1 MDFNANPLFP
11 NTSNPKVSGISPEL
25 LADFNSALA
34 QAAPEFRPEPN
45 PLFTRFPNEN
55 FGLYETNYERYA
67 RRSNFDELGFSP
79 YRDNDA
85 IYNAEANFAGELW
98 RGLQGAAMLTGST
111 AFDMLKGT
119 GDILTLDF
127 KGLMAPDMGAAAEFE
142 DINRIYGSTKGG
154 ATGFIANGA
163 TQLGFIGGMVLGSLP
178 ESAALAFA
186 TAEAG
191 GAAGFLNIGR
201 KIGQGLRIIDKAADA
216 TAAAKAAQAASATST
231 VLKNAET
238 VRGAGAVA
246 DWLATTSPQI
256 AKITGNPILKFF
268 NPLENTVGYID
279 DVAKAASAGTA
290 LPSIGKGVGAV
301 MRDGQIF
308 KAAAVEA
315 SLEGGFVAKNLSDKA
330 LNEFYE
336 TNGRLP
342 NEEELAEI
350 KEKVTEAGART
361 TAWNL
366 PVILFTDKLLF
377 GPMLNKLDKTISR
390 GIGADLQGLVRNADG
405 TVAAKQV
412 LGASARKSVTLE
424 GKEFLNSLLQPGK
437 YLTRGSA
444 FLKNGLGE
452 GAQEVFQEYASK
464 TMEDYYGDI
473 LSSPM
478 GIPKMDVM
486 GYLKENISNTGAD
499 EGLAFLSGAFVG
511 GVAGGAMSKVAKAA
525 KINAGINTFIN
536 QTNESGEKMSFKER
550 YQAYK
555 AEQQKINN
563 ELADTINSAIQSP
576 VDLFERSIRTNE
588 DTKKLL
594 RQIQIGNLIQD
605 EKLVRDA
612 AEELRFNKIYTALD
626 TGTFDLLTGKLA
638 TLKQLDDV
646 GIVEATGSANA
657 EEARARLDK
666 TIQRANEIKNRYD
679 SVKSKYPNPFDY
691 SMYEYATDAYN
702 QAYLANKGYEEALR
716 DYIFMGETIDKLKER
731 NASLKSAF
739 GSTSIAPKITS
750 LDVDVITNLSNLRKE
765 MSLLSDE
772 VLAEDAAVTPDQKKI
787 IANKKAR
794 LKVLTEY
801 NDALNAFHAAEKEG
815 KGTKRKEA
823 KLKSSFAKVVSHLN
837 EVSEVES
844 QYSEDSFNELFA
856 QLKDYQRNDIDS
868 LQLGARAATL
878 GNYSTLI
885 DYAKRHSAA
894 MNDVFVN
901 KRKYIKRSVDNFMSA
916 VAQNQNLHSLKEAGY
931 AIPEEEL
938 MPYIEEGKIPQNL
951 ISLKNGTT
959 VPTTDPSIEGV
970 LETILKPYALTKEE
984 DVKEQEIAKQREEAK
999 AQPKAA
1005 DTEEARKTA
1014 EAIKIV
1020 AQISA
1025 AEMDNPQAYRALV
1038 AETPEVAEVLAD
1050 FMDAVGDNREA
1061 FEFIV
1066 TSEGTAFMAFVKKA
1080 VDAKKLS
1087 SFANDSLKRYLGSQ
1101 AALNSQ
1107 VLNDAFD
1114 SIIKGEKYQD
1124 LGVFLSKFVK
1134 VAKVEGFENE
1144 LGEGVKLLASYP
1156 EQDLYLVSLEDYE
1169 NVAEGSTAQVQY
1181 WVINSQQVP
1190 NEVIHANDKI
1200 YVDLDAAKNAL
1211 ADFLETGSVN
1221 TKKNRFTFDG
1231 NVLRPGTVILNSNGT
1246 RYQVIGVASTDE
1258 TGRVNAIQI
1267 QKQNSKNRPETIKNF
1282 NGYTV
1287 QTDIKVSE
1295 DASKLSPTAEFG
1307 YVKRPQFVTGEHNVK
1322 LSEYYNSVS
1331 ETEFLE
1337 SLVFEV
1343 SAPMGGELTETN
1355 LQYGGRGE
1363 NPRIKKRST
1372 DRGSVAVYAVDLT
1385 GEPLLLG
1392 YLNDPREYIF
1402 YSADGKRMEILTKE
1416 MVNADLFYGTPNA
1429 DNVIRAYNNS
1439 LNLYDYLVS
1448 ARGSNNMARIPYSEV
1463 SQFAT
1468 LSLASPGYLFAGE
1481 DKVSFSDLKY
1491 KTYDGSTVVID
1502 RYQGDAPIV
1511 LSGSLTFD
1519 QVKEITSVVNSS
1531 KAVYENLGRYVL
1543 VSKIPNGRVI
1553 FTELSAK
1560 QMEATEAEA
1569 LVKELVAAASN
1580 KKLNKKEFGDQFNSK
1595 LFFAYTGKD
1604 TFNDSNVK
1612 YKVTFNIVGTED
1624 KLIEASFLPLSGS
1637 VKAEQKIRFAPTA
1650 KSLEEF
1656 INLFNIAIEENN
1668 KQLDKSANLKYVK
1681 LDPVGADNFYQNISK
1696 NITQD
1701 DLANTK
1707 SNVTHPEMISVNG
1720 IKIVDVAGATPMGAV
1735 VEDMTSKPAPAVVQ
1749 EELPAITEPVTDI
1762 SDVEAKKADIENNDF
1777 VIKIKKI
1784 GQSYA
1789 GGKQFVNTKQTGK
1802 EFLEQVNYEMY
1813 GEKVQAEHLLYFK
1826 DKFDGA
1832 LYDLINRGYKE
1843 LTGKT
1848 FEEYDAELAALKQ
1861 QPTSTTQPSTSVKEG
1876 VEEGAQPSAGIE
1888 TFVDTL
1894 SVFNNDMLKQDL
1906 LVAEAELESYKEGL
1920 DIDQTFDNPELDRL
1934 ENRVN
1939 ELKKQLNIAYKNVD
1953 SYTPETQQELA
1964 NFLDWVKNSLPSY
1977 IEVATVETIADRMI
1991 SEGITVGRFSTIVKN
2006 AGDNINEISG
2016 LIEIVKDS
2024 PAKYH
2029 EAFHS
2034 VFRLILTD
2042 KEIQR
2047 ALAQGEK
2054 ELVQKLKTQGRSLD
2068 SVMNEYRKQ
2077 PFYFSMTTQELKE
2090 RVVEEYLADTFEEFK
2105 KNPRATNTA
2114 VSNKSTFRKII
2125 DFLINLFKVYRP
2137 RFESNDDLFEGIADG
2152 RFRKAGIANN
2162 KYTRSAINNGGDVAF
2177 AVMLNKGSVSVSTG
2191 SGIEVIPQYVNS
2203 QDTQYLMS
2211 ALVSRVYTTLQ
2222 ADPSIRTSEAIKF
2235 AIIDFARLFNPERY
2249 SNVELKERAS
2259 ALLSA
2264 LKSPVNRSEIEQHIR
2279 ESLKTFNNV
2288 RNLLNDAQE
2297 ELEEDF
2303 GGNTSKSFFK
2313 SKEELDGVTSL
2324 PTVVKALISTTPV
2337 VEADAFGNEFFV
2349 DREGNLTEE
2358 RIIVPASV
2366 QLVYNTITR
2375 ITADSVDEI
2384 EALNRMLAF
2393 TRFNSDSSKNSHG
2406 VQFINHAFKV
2416 FNIVADDSGAITKQ
2430 SLLNVRNAATY
2441 QAFIKAFAEKSKR
2454 DYTFT
2459 AVDSRNK
2466 KKKSYDANRRS
2477 EGTLQYDSWRSA
2489 YNAKVD
2495 SITDETAKEAA
2506 DILSNLTSIVN
2517 NVAVYDQSVSTA
2529 VKDGLTR
2536 FGDITGIEIAPAFY
2550 EYSWYKY
2557 KISENK
2563 LEMTEANAEVLST
2576 VRLLSLPVL
2585 TPEILN
2591 QIGKSLLENKGT
2603 GLFLRDDSESSNEEL
2618 YTVGGRVKALAS
2630 GNVFFNENI
2639 DTTSFTNANG
2649 NKIQTYQVKTVLTKL
2664 VQALKQGLPTDA
2676 YRADNYLANNKEFLA
2691 ILPEINTKS
2700 IDGLAARS
2708 LDNAGVSFNQQ
2719 AGTVYADYTD
2729 REFLFNILSQ
2739 YTEVEVINGVVT
2751 VPHFIRVLEAAS
2763 TGMTVNLPVTKAVD
2777 FKTTGWTVN
2786 SEYLDALVA
2795 EVERDVRRIAEVQD
2809 QIEKVENPALD
2820 ESELDFDIIE
2830 NYHRGDK
2837 LGLKLSHNLRSLLG
2851 AEFSEKIES
2860 GLATDAE
2867 LRKNL
2872 ESSLIKSVDQFVDKL
2887 IQNNLLQRRKGL
2899 LEIGDSPLVSVVG
2912 RSGIAASKAARF
2924 VEDLNLFP
2932 MQEKDA
2938 PGVRNIRLEASIA
2951 QIFLSSFLNVSSFNQ
2966 LLMGDHNKQFKDSK
2980 NVVKRAKGLNASG
2993 ISTSHSTLA
3002 PELGINKKFD
3012 AKGDL
3017 VHITFPNDLSPEKTK
3032 RDDGQLYMTVNGL
3045 RYILFGMGRLREP
3058 AIANFLDKI
3067 QNGLPVSE
3075 EEVFGLNGTIQ
3086 YNSQTNSL
3094 KLVYYDGETYL
3105 KMSAV
3110 VLTPE
3115 LTTRFSSPG
3124 AFLDN
3129 LRRVL
3134 EKAEETATVAFGHP
3148 ESAEKTFAK
3157 NAVSSRTDITPYNE
3171 VLFKKHFNALDPNFL
3186 YLSTEIPSNK
3196 TKITDP
3202 TQMKSILISGF
3213 SNADKVYVDGQ
3224 EVSAVAAIKELL
3236 QLSAKRTESKYFE
3249 RRKKTFEI
3257 EDFLDEFTK
3266 SLDLGKV
3273 TPKLD
3278 SFRLEAVDT
3287 LKSIGASPQE
3297 IEIFERGDINLNN
3310 PVTLSRFYTLFLSY
3324 FSKGVGKD
3332 IIPGYKL
3339 TLISDS
3345 GIVIRRR
3352 ANTAIS
3358 NGTSVDT
3365 VVTSDEYLRMSEAER
3380 KNVYDDRL
3388 RHDVKVYD
3396 KAGKIIDTYAEMLMP
3411 SHFRGKSLDSERTM
3425 HSVRIP
3431 SQASQS
3437 ATNSKVVDYMPAY
3450 YGSSAILPQELID
3463 ITGWDFDADSIFV
3476 HRPFTYRFENRELV
3490 YGEEKTVAEKKAA
3503 YFNSLINN
3511 NEEYALELSRYEDPT
3526 DEVLREDITQKMG
3539 IKYTE
3544 EKYRATPEYINNRIL
3559 KLKTALQ
3566 GSESRTVAK
3575 DSGIPKSYQP
3585 MKTVSYDAFERKVK
3599 EESPEFANFIDA
3611 QVGIHDSI
3619 LGQLDFFG
3627 NIREGAENI
3636 GPAVNGVLAYSLLN
3650 LGRVSGNEDA
3660 GFTVNGNRY
3669 NTFENVVDTDGNDIS
3684 DNMSQTVSIMVDN
3697 TSNPVARMYGM
3708 SLEQTGV
3715 AAYMTSLGV
3724 SVEDALL
3731 FINQPIVRHFSNALK
3746 NSRSSIKVKSADKGA
3761 SSKEI
3766 MDQMIQ
3772 LFKAKL
3778 KTEADDV
3785 ESISQYKNAV
3795 DASAGYETLKYSVL
3809 PIEKAIEEMPISEVE
3824 NQLKLL
3830 FQFDKVKT
3838 QAQIFSDFA
3847 KLTKLNQGVGKDSDS
3862 FDRYLE
3868 LADMFTTE
3876 EGVKSI
3882 SNSGFPVEGI
3892 TTAISNNDYLTTQIK
3907 ALKELSKLFRTVF
3920 IDRSPVFGFVQESLE
3935 NVLSPTDY
3943 IKRGAVENIRKD
3955 LMSVITASAYM
3966 NKLEDGDMRNSNL
3979 SNALIYEAL
3988 KTSQPS
3994 VKDITQ
4000 IVGSLRRYYSDKG
4013 VRNRFIQDYLF
4024 SNPAKKINGQT
4035 NTKNREQVN
4044 RVSLNSWSKL
4054 SPEIG
4059 DMLYRDF
4066 VDGISNSDVLDN
4078 GITVR
4083 SAFLDLVHYLM
4094 VKDGLNFK
4102 SGSFLSYVA
4111 PIALRDIFASNN
4123 EAINVLKDAE
4133 GMLTKSSKVFGGPL
4147 DVFIGD
4153 FLINWPKH
4161 AVNQNAIKTL
4171 FTPDYKDERKEIFDA
4186 LFKQVTEDRLNVS
4199 IFGYQ
4204 SAFEENLNVDQESEG
4219 YADYFKKVA
4228 PVFGASQFNSVKF
4241 ESGTKTEF
4249 PLYIIKDKNL
4259 YKLYYYYG
4267 GVTDSEFFNTAD
4279 GKARKISI
4287 GNNNVVAV
4295 LNASKREL
4303 GRVGFF
4309 GSFAQ
4314 YEKVNVKGNRS
4325 QTGAGYI
4332 FGDLP
4337 NYTLL
4342 ESQATTP
4349 TLKTE
4354 PAATRTVTPV
4364 NPKLEQEAVEQ
4375 RSAIIKNAVLTAT
4388 TTDSEFAGNIDFEN
4402 SNLGGRRI
4410 TKVPTSFLETLNTYQ
4425 LTEQDRNKLRQL
4437 YENKA
4442 FTTLETG
4449 NIDVSSF
4456 SKFMDLIEETIQV
4469 NRSVQNLDDI
4479 IDRMQT
4485 CYGIT
4490 INL

>member
-1 MDFNANPLFP
+1 MELNTNPLFLGGNTNAGKP
-11 NTSNPKVSGISPEL
+11 NIDSETLARFDRVLAKV
-25 LADFNSALA
+25 
-34 QAAPEFRPEPN
+34 APEFRPEPN

-111 AFDMLKGT
+111 TLDMLKGT
-119 GDILTLDF
+119 GDLLTLDF
-127 KGLMAPDMGAAAEFE
+127 KGFMAPDIGAAAEFE

-178 ESAALAFA
+178 ESVALALA
-186 TAEAG
+186 TGEAG
-191 GAAGFLNIGR
+191 GVGGFLNIGR
-201 KIGQGLRIIDKAADA
+201 KIGQGLRIIDKAGDAA
-216 TAAAKAAQAASATST
+216 TAARSAQAAANTSS

-238 VRGAGAVA
+238 IRGASSVA
-246 DWLATTSPQI
+246 NWLSATSPQI

-279 DVAKAASAGTA
+279 DVAKAAKGGTE

-315 SLEGGFVAKNLSDKA
+315 TLEGGFVAKNLSDKA

-424 GKEFLNSLLQPGK
+424 GKEFLKSLLQPGK
-437 YLTRGSA
+437 YLTRGNA

-452 GAQEVFQEYASK
+452 GAQEVFQEYTSK

-478 GIPKMDVM
+478 GIPKMDIM
-486 GYLKENISNTGAD
+486 GYLRENIENTGSD

-511 GVAGGAMSKVAKAA
+511 GIAGGAMSKVAKAA

-536 QTNESGEKMSFKER
+536 QENESGEKMSFKER

-555 AEQQKINN
+555 GEQQKINN
-563 ELADTINSAIQSP
+563 QLADTINSAIQSP
-576 VDLFERSIRTNE
+576 VDLFERSIRSNE

-646 GIVEATGSANA
+646 GVVEATGSANA
-657 EEARARLDK
+657 QEARARLDK

-679 SVKSKYPNPFDY
+679 SIKSKYPNPFDY

-731 NASLKSAF
+731 NVSLKSAF

-750 LDVDVITNLSNLRKE
+750 LDIDVITNLSNLRKE

-772 VLAEDAAVTPDQKKI
+772 VLAEDAAVTPEQKKI
-787 IANKKAR
+787 IANKKER

-801 NDALNAFHAAEKEG
+801 NDALNAFYVAEKEG
-815 KGTKRKEA
+815 KGAKRKEV
-823 KLKSSFAKVVSHLN
+823 KLKSSFAKVINHLN
-837 EVSEVES
+837 KVSEVDS

-868 LQLGARAATL
+868 LQLGARAAAL

-901 KRKYIKRSVDNFMSA
+901 KKKYIKRSVDNFMSA
-916 VAQNQNLHSLKEAGY
+916 VTQNQNLHSLKEAGY

-938 MPYIEEGKIPQNL
+938 MPYIEEGKIPQKL

-959 VPTTDPSIEGV
+959 VSITDPSVEGV

-984 DVKEQEIAKQREEAK
+984 DVKEQESVKQQEDLK

-1005 DTEEARKTA
+1005 DTEESRKRA
-1014 EAIKIV
+1014 EASKTL
-1020 AQISA
+1020 AQMS
-1025 AEMDNPQAYRALV
+1025 EVQMDNPQAYRALV
-1038 AETPEVAEVLAD
+1038 AETPEVADVLAD
-1050 FMDAVGDNREA
+1050 FMDATEDSREA
-1061 FEFIV
+1061 FEFIA
-1066 TSEGTAFMAFVKKA
+1066 TSEGTAFMAFIKKG

-1101 AALNSQ
+1101 EALNSQ

-1124 LGVFLSKFVK
+1124 LGVFLSKFIK

-1156 EQDLYLVSLEDYE
+1156 EQNLYLVSLEDFE

-1181 WVINSQQVP
+1181 WVINSQQTP
-1190 NEVIHANDKI
+1190 NEIIHANDKI
-1200 YVDLDAAKNAL
+1200 YVDLDAVKNAL
-1211 ADFLETGSVN
+1211 AEFFDTGSVN

-1231 NVLRPGTVILNSNGT
+1231 NVLRPGSIILNSNGT

-1258 TGRVNAIQI
+1258 AGRVNAIKI
-1267 QKQNSKNRPETIKNF
+1267 QKQNSKNRPETIKSF

-1295 DASKLSPTAEFG
+1295 DASKLSSTAEFG
-1307 YVKRPQFVTGEHNVK
+1307 YIKRPQAVTGEHNVK
-1322 LSEYYNSVS
+1322 LSQYYNSVS

-1337 SLVFEV
+1337 SLMFEV
-1343 SAPMGGELTETN
+1343 SAPTGGETVETN
-1355 LQYGGRGE
+1355 LQYGRGGE

-1372 DRGSVAVYAVDLT
+1372 DRGSVAVYVVDLE
-1385 GEPLLLG
+1385 GKPLLLG

-1402 YSADGKRMEILTKE
+1402 YSADGKRMETLTKE
-1416 MVNADLFYGTPNA
+1416 IVNTDLFYGTPNA

-1448 ARGSNNMARIPYSEV
+1448 ARGSNNMVRISYPEI

-1481 DKVSFSDLKY
+1481 DKVSFSDLNY

-1531 KAVYENLGRYVL
+1531 KRVFENLGRYVL

-1560 QMEATEAEA
+1560 QMEVAEAEA

-1580 KKLNKKEFGDQFNSK
+1580 KKFSKKEFGDQFNSK

-1696 NITQD
+1696 DITQD

-1749 EELPAITEPVTDI
+1749 EELPAITEPTVDVLTSDSEI
-1762 SDVEAKKADIENNDF
+1762 SDV
-1777 VIKIKKI
+1777 
-1784 GQSYA
+1784 
-1789 GGKQFVNTKQTGK
+1789 
-1802 EFLEQVNYEMY
+1802 
-1813 GEKVQAEHLLYFK
+1813 
-1826 DKFDGA
+1826 
-1832 LYDLINRGYKE
+1832 
-1843 LTGKT
+1843 
-1848 FEEYDAELAALKQ
+1848 
-1861 QPTSTTQPSTSVKEG
+1861 P
-1876 VEEGAQPSAGIE
+1876 
-1888 TFVDTL
+1888 TL
-1894 SVFNNDMLKQDL
+1894 SSLDLLRGDL

-1920 DIDQTFDNPELDRL
+1920 DIDQTFDNPELNRL
-1934 ENRVN
+1934 ENKVN
-1939 ELKKQLNIAYKNVD
+1939 DLKKQLNIAYKNVD
-1953 SYTPETQQELA
+1953 SYTPETQQELVS
-1964 NFLDWVKNSLPSY
+1964 FLDWVSNSLPDY

-2006 AGDNINEISG
+2006 AADNINEISG

-2034 VFRLILTD
+2034 VFRLILSD

-2054 ELVQKLKTQGRSLD
+2054 ELMQKLKTQGRSFD
-2068 SVMNEYRKQ
+2068 SVINEYRKQ
-2077 PFYFSMTTQELKE
+2077 PFYSLMTTQELRE
-2090 RVVEEYLADTFEEFK
+2090 RIVEEYLADTFEEFK

-2137 RFESNDDLFEGIADG
+2137 RFESNDDLFEAIADG

-2191 SGIEVIPQYVNS
+2191 SGMEVIPQYVNS

-2222 ADPSIRTSEAIKF
+2222 ADPSIPTSEAIKF

-2297 ELEEDF
+2297 ELEEEF
-2303 GGNTSKSFFK
+2303 GGNTAKSFFK
-2313 SKEELDGVTSL
+2313 NKEELDGITSL

-2384 EALNRMLAF
+2384 EALNRMLAL

-2406 VQFINHAFKV
+2406 VQFINHMFKV

-2430 SLLNVRNAATY
+2430 SLLNIRNAATY

-2466 KKKSYDANRRS
+2466 KKKAFDANRRS

-2489 YNAKVD
+2489 YNAKSD

-2809 QIEKVENPALD
+2809 QIEKVENPAID

-2851 AEFSEKIES
+2851 AEFSKKIES

-2872 ESSLIKSVDQFVDKL
+2872 ESSLIKNVDQFVDKL

-2938 PGVRNIRLEASIA
+2938 PGVKNIRLEASIA

-2966 LLMGDHNKQFKDSK
+2966 LLMGDHTKQFKDSK

-2993 ISTSHSTLA
+2993 ISTAHSTLA

-3017 VHITFPNDLSPEKTK
+3017 VHITFPNDLSPEETK

-3134 EKAEETATVAFGHP
+3134 EEAEKTATVAFGHP

-3157 NAVSSRTDITPYNE
+3157 NMVSERTDITPDNAS
-3171 VLFKKHFNALDPNFL
+3171 LFKKHFNALNPNFL

-3380 KNVYDDRL
+3380 ENVYDDRL

-3539 IKYTE
+3539 IEYTE

-3575 DSGIPKSYQP
+3575 DGGIPKSYQP

-3619 LGQLDFFG
+3619 LGQLDSFG

-3669 NTFENVVDTDGNDIS
+3669 NTFENVVDTDGKDIS

-3697 TSNPVARMYGM
+3697 PTNPVARMYGM

-3966 NKLEDGDMRNSNL
+3966 NKLEDGDVRNANL

-4035 NTKNREQVN
+4035 SAKNREQVN

-4111 PIALRDIFASNN
+4111 PVALKDIFASNN

-4133 GMLTKSSKVFGGPL
+4133 GMLTKSSKVFGGSL

-4161 AVNQNAIKTL
+4161 AANQNAIKTL

-4228 PVFGASQFNSVKF
+4228 PVFAASQFNSVKF

-4249 PLYIIKDKNL
+4249 PLYMIKNKDL

-4303 GRVGFF
+4303 GRAGFF

>member
-1 MDFNANPLFP
+1 
-11 NTSNPKVSGISPEL
+11 
-25 LADFNSALA
+25 
-34 QAAPEFRPEPN
+34 
-45 PLFTRFPNEN
+45 
-55 FGLYETNYERYA
+55 
-67 RRSNFDELGFSP
+67 
-79 YRDNDA
+79 
-85 IYNAEANFAGELW
+85 
-98 RGLQGAAMLTGST
+98 
-111 AFDMLKGT
+111 
-119 GDILTLDF
+119 
-127 KGLMAPDMGAAAEFE
+127 
-142 DINRIYGSTKGG
+142 
-154 ATGFIANGA
+154 
-163 TQLGFIGGMVLGSLP
+163 
-178 ESAALAFA
+178 
-186 TAEAG
+186 
-191 GAAGFLNIGR
+191 
-201 KIGQGLRIIDKAADA
+201 
-216 TAAAKAAQAASATST
+216 
-231 VLKNAET
+231 
-238 VRGAGAVA
+238 
-246 DWLATTSPQI
+246 
-256 AKITGNPILKFF
+256 
-268 NPLENTVGYID
+268 
-279 DVAKAASAGTA
+279 
-290 LPSIGKGVGAV
+290 
-301 MRDGQIF
+301 
-308 KAAAVEA
+308 
-315 SLEGGFVAKNLSDKA
+315 
-330 LNEFYE
+330 
-336 TNGRLP
+336 
-342 NEEELAEI
+342 
-350 KEKVTEAGART
+350 
-361 TAWNL
+361 
-366 PVILFTDKLLF
+366 
-377 GPMLNKLDKTISR
+377 
-390 GIGADLQGLVRNADG
+390 
-405 TVAAKQV
+405 
-412 LGASARKSVTLE
+412 
-424 GKEFLNSLLQPGK
+424 
-437 YLTRGSA
+437 
-444 FLKNGLGE
+444 
-452 GAQEVFQEYASK
+452 
-464 TMEDYYGDI
+464 
-473 LSSPM
+473 
-478 GIPKMDVM
+478 
-486 GYLKENISNTGAD
+486 
-499 EGLAFLSGAFVG
+499 
-511 GVAGGAMSKVAKAA
+511 
-525 KINAGINTFIN
+525 
-536 QTNESGEKMSFKER
+536 
-550 YQAYK
+550 
-555 AEQQKINN
+555 
-563 ELADTINSAIQSP
+563 
-576 VDLFERSIRTNE
+576 
-588 DTKKLL
+588 
-594 RQIQIGNLIQD
+594 
-605 EKLVRDA
+605 
-612 AEELRFNKIYTALD
+612 
-626 TGTFDLLTGKLA
+626 
-638 TLKQLDDV
+638 
-646 GIVEATGSANA
+646 
-657 EEARARLDK
+657 
-666 TIQRANEIKNRYD
+666 
-679 SVKSKYPNPFDY
+679 
-691 SMYEYATDAYN
+691 
-702 QAYLANKGYEEALR
+702 
-716 DYIFMGETIDKLKER
+716 
-731 NASLKSAF
+731 
-739 GSTSIAPKITS
+739 
-750 LDVDVITNLSNLRKE
+750 
-765 MSLLSDE
+765 
-772 VLAEDAAVTPDQKKI
+772 
-787 IANKKAR
+787 
-794 LKVLTEY
+794 
-801 NDALNAFHAAEKEG
+801 
-815 KGTKRKEA
+815 
-823 KLKSSFAKVVSHLN
+823 
-837 EVSEVES
+837 
-844 QYSEDSFNELFA
+844 
-856 QLKDYQRNDIDS
+856 
-868 LQLGARAATL
+868 
-878 GNYSTLI
+878 
-885 DYAKRHSAA
+885 
-894 MNDVFVN
+894 
-901 KRKYIKRSVDNFMSA
+901 
-916 VAQNQNLHSLKEAGY
+916 
-931 AIPEEEL
+931 
-938 MPYIEEGKIPQNL
+938 
-951 ISLKNGTT
+951 
-959 VPTTDPSIEGV
+959 
-970 LETILKPYALTKEE
+970 
-984 DVKEQEIAKQREEAK
+984 
-999 AQPKAA
+999 
-1005 DTEEARKTA
+1005 
-1014 EAIKIV
+1014 
-1020 AQISA
+1020 
-1025 AEMDNPQAYRALV
+1025 
-1038 AETPEVAEVLAD
+1038 
-1050 FMDAVGDNREA
+1050 
-1061 FEFIV
+1061 
-1066 TSEGTAFMAFVKKA
+1066 
-1080 VDAKKLS
+1080 
-1087 SFANDSLKRYLGSQ
+1087 
-1101 AALNSQ
+1101 
-1107 VLNDAFD
+1107 
-1114 SIIKGEKYQD
+1114 
-1124 LGVFLSKFVK
+1124 
-1134 VAKVEGFENE
+1134 
-1144 LGEGVKLLASYP
+1144 
-1156 EQDLYLVSLEDYE
+1156 
-1169 NVAEGSTAQVQY
+1169 
-1181 WVINSQQVP
+1181 
-1190 NEVIHANDKI
+1190 
-1200 YVDLDAAKNAL
+1200 
-1211 ADFLETGSVN
+1211 
-1221 TKKNRFTFDG
+1221 
-1231 NVLRPGTVILNSNGT
+1231 
-1246 RYQVIGVASTDE
+1246 
-1258 TGRVNAIQI
+1258 
-1267 QKQNSKNRPETIKNF
+1267 
-1282 NGYTV
+1282 
-1287 QTDIKVSE
+1287 
-1295 DASKLSPTAEFG
+1295 
-1307 YVKRPQFVTGEHNVK
+1307 
-1322 LSEYYNSVS
+1322 
-1331 ETEFLE
+1331 
-1337 SLVFEV
+1337 
-1343 SAPMGGELTETN
+1343 
-1355 LQYGGRGE
+1355 
-1363 NPRIKKRST
+1363 
-1372 DRGSVAVYAVDLT
+1372 
-1385 GEPLLLG
+1385 
-1392 YLNDPREYIF
+1392 
-1402 YSADGKRMEILTKE
+1402 
-1416 MVNADLFYGTPNA
+1416 
-1429 DNVIRAYNNS
+1429 
-1439 LNLYDYLVS
+1439 
-1448 ARGSNNMARIPYSEV
+1448 
-1463 SQFAT
+1463 
-1468 LSLASPGYLFAGE
+1468 
-1481 DKVSFSDLKY
+1481 
-1491 KTYDGSTVVID
+1491 
-1502 RYQGDAPIV
+1502 
-1511 LSGSLTFD
+1511 
-1519 QVKEITSVVNSS
+1519 
-1531 KAVYENLGRYVL
+1531 
-1543 VSKIPNGRVI
+1543 
-1553 FTELSAK
+1553 
-1560 QMEATEAEA
+1560 
-1569 LVKELVAAASN
+1569 
-1580 KKLNKKEFGDQFNSK
+1580 
-1595 LFFAYTGKD
+1595 
-1604 TFNDSNVK
+1604 
-1612 YKVTFNIVGTED
+1612 
-1624 KLIEASFLPLSGS
+1624 
-1637 VKAEQKIRFAPTA
+1637 
-1650 KSLEEF
+1650 
-1656 INLFNIAIEENN
+1656 
-1668 KQLDKSANLKYVK
+1668 
-1681 LDPVGADNFYQNISK
+1681 
-1696 NITQD
+1696 
-1701 DLANTK
+1701 
-1707 SNVTHPEMISVNG
+1707 
-1720 IKIVDVAGATPMGAV
+1720 
-1735 VEDMTSKPAPAVVQ
+1735 
-1749 EELPAITEPVTDI
+1749 
-1762 SDVEAKKADIENNDF
+1762 
-1777 VIKIKKI
+1777 
-1784 GQSYA
+1784 
-1789 GGKQFVNTKQTGK
+1789 
-1802 EFLEQVNYEMY
+1802 
-1813 GEKVQAEHLLYFK
+1813 
-1826 DKFDGA
+1826 
-1832 LYDLINRGYKE
+1832 
-1843 LTGKT
+1843 
-1848 FEEYDAELAALKQ
+1848 
-1861 QPTSTTQPSTSVKEG
+1861 
-1876 VEEGAQPSAGIE
+1876 
-1888 TFVDTL
+1888 
-1894 SVFNNDMLKQDL
+1894 
-1906 LVAEAELESYKEGL
+1906 
-1920 DIDQTFDNPELDRL
+1920 
-1934 ENRVN
+1934 
-1939 ELKKQLNIAYKNVD
+1939 
-1953 SYTPETQQELA
+1953 
-1964 NFLDWVKNSLPSY
+1964 
-1977 IEVATVETIADRMI
+1977 
-1991 SEGITVGRFSTIVKN
+1991 
-2006 AGDNINEISG
+2006 
-2016 LIEIVKDS
+2016 
-2024 PAKYH
+2024 
-2029 EAFHS
+2029 
-2034 VFRLILTD
+2034 
-2042 KEIQR
+2042 
-2047 ALAQGEK
+2047 
-2054 ELVQKLKTQGRSLD
+2054 
-2068 SVMNEYRKQ
+2068 
-2077 PFYFSMTTQELKE
+2077 
-2090 RVVEEYLADTFEEFK
+2090 
-2105 KNPRATNTA
+2105 
-2114 VSNKSTFRKII
+2114 
-2125 DFLINLFKVYRP
+2125 
-2137 RFESNDDLFEGIADG
+2137 
-2152 RFRKAGIANN
+2152 
-2162 KYTRSAINNGGDVAF
+2162 
-2177 AVMLNKGSVSVSTG
+2177 
-2191 SGIEVIPQYVNS
+2191 
-2203 QDTQYLMS
+2203 
-2211 ALVSRVYTTLQ
+2211 
-2222 ADPSIRTSEAIKF
+2222 
-2235 AIIDFARLFNPERY
+2235 
-2249 SNVELKERAS
+2249 
-2259 ALLSA
+2259 
-2264 LKSPVNRSEIEQHIR
+2264 
-2279 ESLKTFNNV
+2279 
-2288 RNLLNDAQE
+2288 
-2297 ELEEDF
+2297 
-2303 GGNTSKSFFK
+2303 
-2313 SKEELDGVTSL
+2313 
-2324 PTVVKALISTTPV
+2324 
-2337 VEADAFGNEFFV
+2337 
-2349 DREGNLTEE
+2349 
-2358 RIIVPASV
+2358 
-2366 QLVYNTITR
+2366 
-2375 ITADSVDEI
+2375 
-2384 EALNRMLAF
+2384 
-2393 TRFNSDSSKNSHG
+2393 
-2406 VQFINHAFKV
+2406 
-2416 FNIVADDSGAITKQ
+2416 
-2430 SLLNVRNAATY
+2430 
-2441 QAFIKAFAEKSKR
+2441 
-2454 DYTFT
+2454 
-2459 AVDSRNK
+2459 
-2466 KKKSYDANRRS
+2466 
-2477 EGTLQYDSWRSA
+2477 
-2489 YNAKVD
+2489 
-2495 SITDETAKEAA
+2495 
-2506 DILSNLTSIVN
+2506 
-2517 NVAVYDQSVSTA
+2517 
-2529 VKDGLTR
+2529 
-2536 FGDITGIEIAPAFY
+2536 
-2550 EYSWYKY
+2550 
-2557 KISENK
+2557 
-2563 LEMTEANAEVLST
+2563 
-2576 VRLLSLPVL
+2576 
-2585 TPEILN
+2585 
-2591 QIGKSLLENKGT
+2591 
-2603 GLFLRDDSESSNEEL
+2603 
-2618 YTVGGRVKALAS
+2618 
-2630 GNVFFNENI
+2630 
-2639 DTTSFTNANG
+2639 
-2649 NKIQTYQVKTVLTKL
+2649 
-2664 VQALKQGLPTDA
+2664 
-2676 YRADNYLANNKEFLA
+2676 
-2691 ILPEINTKS
+2691 
-2700 IDGLAARS
+2700 
-2708 LDNAGVSFNQQ
+2708 
-2719 AGTVYADYTD
+2719 
-2729 REFLFNILSQ
+2729 
-2739 YTEVEVINGVVT
+2739 
-2751 VPHFIRVLEAAS
+2751 
-2763 TGMTVNLPVTKAVD
+2763 
-2777 FKTTGWTVN
+2777 
-2786 SEYLDALVA
+2786 
-2795 EVERDVRRIAEVQD
+2795 
-2809 QIEKVENPALD
+2809 
-2820 ESELDFDIIE
+2820 
-2830 NYHRGDK
+2830 
-2837 LGLKLSHNLRSLLG
+2837 
-2851 AEFSEKIES
+2851 
-2860 GLATDAE
+2860 
-2867 LRKNL
+2867 
-2872 ESSLIKSVDQFVDKL
+2872 
-2887 IQNNLLQRRKGL
+2887 
-2899 LEIGDSPLVSVVG
+2899 
-2912 RSGIAASKAARF
+2912 
-2924 VEDLNLFP
+2924 

-2938 PGVRNIRLEASIA
+2938 PGVKNIRLEASIA

-2966 LLMGDHNKQFKDSK
+2966 LLMGDHTKQFKDSK

-3017 VHITFPNDLSPEKTK
+3017 VHITFPDDVSPEGTK

-3045 RYILFGMGRLREP
+3045 RHILFGMGRLREP
-3058 AIANFLDKI
+3058 AVANFLDKI
-3067 QNGLPVSE
+3067 ENGLPVSE

-3115 LTTRFSSPG
+3115 LTTKFSSSG

-3257 EDFLDEFTK
+3257 EDVLDEFTK

-3380 KNVYDDRL
+3380 ENVYDDRL

-3411 SHFRGKSLDSERTM
+3411 PHFRGKSLDSERTM

-3437 ATNSKVVDYMPAY
+3437 ATNSKVIDYLPAY

-3463 ITGWDFDADSIFV
+3463 ITGWDFDIDSIFV
-3476 HRPFTYRFENRELV
+3476 HRPFTYRFENKELV

-3511 NEEYALELSRYEDPT
+3511 NEEYALELSQYEDPT
-3526 DEVLREDITQKMG
+3526 NEVLREGITQKMG
-3539 IKYTE
+3539 IEYTE

-3575 DSGIPKSYQP
+3575 DGGIPKSYQP

-3619 LGQLDFFG
+3619 LGQLDSFG

-3697 TSNPVARMYGM
+3697 PSNPVARMYGM

-3868 LADMFTTE
+3868 LADIFTTE

-3882 SNSGFPVEGI
+3882 SNSGFPAEGI

-4161 AVNQNAIKTL
+4161 AANQNAIKTL

>member
-1 MDFNANPLFP
+1 
-11 NTSNPKVSGISPEL
+11 
-25 LADFNSALA
+25 
-34 QAAPEFRPEPN
+34 
-45 PLFTRFPNEN
+45 
-55 FGLYETNYERYA
+55 
-67 RRSNFDELGFSP
+67 
-79 YRDNDA
+79 
-85 IYNAEANFAGELW
+85 
-98 RGLQGAAMLTGST
+98 
-111 AFDMLKGT
+111 
-119 GDILTLDF
+119 
-127 KGLMAPDMGAAAEFE
+127 
-142 DINRIYGSTKGG
+142 
-154 ATGFIANGA
+154 
-163 TQLGFIGGMVLGSLP
+163 
-178 ESAALAFA
+178 
-186 TAEAG
+186 
-191 GAAGFLNIGR
+191 
-201 KIGQGLRIIDKAADA
+201 
-216 TAAAKAAQAASATST
+216 
-231 VLKNAET
+231 
-238 VRGAGAVA
+238 
-246 DWLATTSPQI
+246 
-256 AKITGNPILKFF
+256 
-268 NPLENTVGYID
+268 
-279 DVAKAASAGTA
+279 
-290 LPSIGKGVGAV
+290 
-301 MRDGQIF
+301 
-308 KAAAVEA
+308 
-315 SLEGGFVAKNLSDKA
+315 
-330 LNEFYE
+330 
-336 TNGRLP
+336 
-342 NEEELAEI
+342 
-350 KEKVTEAGART
+350 
-361 TAWNL
+361 
-366 PVILFTDKLLF
+366 
-377 GPMLNKLDKTISR
+377 
-390 GIGADLQGLVRNADG
+390 
-405 TVAAKQV
+405 
-412 LGASARKSVTLE
+412 
-424 GKEFLNSLLQPGK
+424 
-437 YLTRGSA
+437 
-444 FLKNGLGE
+444 
-452 GAQEVFQEYASK
+452 
-464 TMEDYYGDI
+464 
-473 LSSPM
+473 
-478 GIPKMDVM
+478 
-486 GYLKENISNTGAD
+486 
-499 EGLAFLSGAFVG
+499 
-511 GVAGGAMSKVAKAA
+511 
-525 KINAGINTFIN
+525 
-536 QTNESGEKMSFKER
+536 
-550 YQAYK
+550 
-555 AEQQKINN
+555 
-563 ELADTINSAIQSP
+563 
-576 VDLFERSIRTNE
+576 
-588 DTKKLL
+588 
-594 RQIQIGNLIQD
+594 
-605 EKLVRDA
+605 
-612 AEELRFNKIYTALD
+612 
-626 TGTFDLLTGKLA
+626 
-638 TLKQLDDV
+638 
-646 GIVEATGSANA
+646 
-657 EEARARLDK
+657 
-666 TIQRANEIKNRYD
+666 
-679 SVKSKYPNPFDY
+679 
-691 SMYEYATDAYN
+691 
-702 QAYLANKGYEEALR
+702 
-716 DYIFMGETIDKLKER
+716 
-731 NASLKSAF
+731 
-739 GSTSIAPKITS
+739 
-750 LDVDVITNLSNLRKE
+750 
-765 MSLLSDE
+765 
-772 VLAEDAAVTPDQKKI
+772 
-787 IANKKAR
+787 
-794 LKVLTEY
+794 
-801 NDALNAFHAAEKEG
+801 
-815 KGTKRKEA
+815 
-823 KLKSSFAKVVSHLN
+823 
-837 EVSEVES
+837 
-844 QYSEDSFNELFA
+844 
-856 QLKDYQRNDIDS
+856 
-868 LQLGARAATL
+868 
-878 GNYSTLI
+878 
-885 DYAKRHSAA
+885 
-894 MNDVFVN
+894 
-901 KRKYIKRSVDNFMSA
+901 
-916 VAQNQNLHSLKEAGY
+916 
-931 AIPEEEL
+931 
-938 MPYIEEGKIPQNL
+938 
-951 ISLKNGTT
+951 
-959 VPTTDPSIEGV
+959 
-970 LETILKPYALTKEE
+970 
-984 DVKEQEIAKQREEAK
+984 
-999 AQPKAA
+999 
-1005 DTEEARKTA
+1005 
-1014 EAIKIV
+1014 
-1020 AQISA
+1020 
-1025 AEMDNPQAYRALV
+1025 
-1038 AETPEVAEVLAD
+1038 
-1050 FMDAVGDNREA
+1050 
-1061 FEFIV
+1061 
-1066 TSEGTAFMAFVKKA
+1066 
-1080 VDAKKLS
+1080 
-1087 SFANDSLKRYLGSQ
+1087 
-1101 AALNSQ
+1101 
-1107 VLNDAFD
+1107 
-1114 SIIKGEKYQD
+1114 
-1124 LGVFLSKFVK
+1124 
-1134 VAKVEGFENE
+1134 
-1144 LGEGVKLLASYP
+1144 
-1156 EQDLYLVSLEDYE
+1156 
-1169 NVAEGSTAQVQY
+1169 
-1181 WVINSQQVP
+1181 
-1190 NEVIHANDKI
+1190 
-1200 YVDLDAAKNAL
+1200 
-1211 ADFLETGSVN
+1211 
-1221 TKKNRFTFDG
+1221 
-1231 NVLRPGTVILNSNGT
+1231 
-1246 RYQVIGVASTDE
+1246 
-1258 TGRVNAIQI
+1258 
-1267 QKQNSKNRPETIKNF
+1267 
-1282 NGYTV
+1282 
-1287 QTDIKVSE
+1287 
-1295 DASKLSPTAEFG
+1295 
-1307 YVKRPQFVTGEHNVK
+1307 
-1322 LSEYYNSVS
+1322 
-1331 ETEFLE
+1331 
-1337 SLVFEV
+1337 
-1343 SAPMGGELTETN
+1343 
-1355 LQYGGRGE
+1355 
-1363 NPRIKKRST
+1363 
-1372 DRGSVAVYAVDLT
+1372 
-1385 GEPLLLG
+1385 
-1392 YLNDPREYIF
+1392 
-1402 YSADGKRMEILTKE
+1402 
-1416 MVNADLFYGTPNA
+1416 
-1429 DNVIRAYNNS
+1429 
-1439 LNLYDYLVS
+1439 
-1448 ARGSNNMARIPYSEV
+1448 
-1463 SQFAT
+1463 
-1468 LSLASPGYLFAGE
+1468 
-1481 DKVSFSDLKY
+1481 
-1491 KTYDGSTVVID
+1491 
-1502 RYQGDAPIV
+1502 
-1511 LSGSLTFD
+1511 
-1519 QVKEITSVVNSS
+1519 
-1531 KAVYENLGRYVL
+1531 
-1543 VSKIPNGRVI
+1543 
-1553 FTELSAK
+1553 
-1560 QMEATEAEA
+1560 
-1569 LVKELVAAASN
+1569 
-1580 KKLNKKEFGDQFNSK
+1580 
-1595 LFFAYTGKD
+1595 
-1604 TFNDSNVK
+1604 
-1612 YKVTFNIVGTED
+1612 
-1624 KLIEASFLPLSGS
+1624 
-1637 VKAEQKIRFAPTA
+1637 
-1650 KSLEEF
+1650 
-1656 INLFNIAIEENN
+1656 
-1668 KQLDKSANLKYVK
+1668 
-1681 LDPVGADNFYQNISK
+1681 
-1696 NITQD
+1696 
-1701 DLANTK
+1701 
-1707 SNVTHPEMISVNG
+1707 
-1720 IKIVDVAGATPMGAV
+1720 
-1735 VEDMTSKPAPAVVQ
+1735 
-1749 EELPAITEPVTDI
+1749 
-1762 SDVEAKKADIENNDF
+1762 
-1777 VIKIKKI
+1777 
-1784 GQSYA
+1784 
-1789 GGKQFVNTKQTGK
+1789 
-1802 EFLEQVNYEMY
+1802 
-1813 GEKVQAEHLLYFK
+1813 
-1826 DKFDGA
+1826 
-1832 LYDLINRGYKE
+1832 
-1843 LTGKT
+1843 
-1848 FEEYDAELAALKQ
+1848 
-1861 QPTSTTQPSTSVKEG
+1861 
-1876 VEEGAQPSAGIE
+1876 
-1888 TFVDTL
+1888 
-1894 SVFNNDMLKQDL
+1894 
-1906 LVAEAELESYKEGL
+1906 
-1920 DIDQTFDNPELDRL
+1920 
-1934 ENRVN
+1934 
-1939 ELKKQLNIAYKNVD
+1939 
-1953 SYTPETQQELA
+1953 
-1964 NFLDWVKNSLPSY
+1964 
-1977 IEVATVETIADRMI
+1977 MI

-2006 AGDNINEISG
+2006 AADNINEISG

-2054 ELVQKLKTQGRSLD
+2054 ELVQKLKTQGKSFD
-2068 SVMNEYRKQ
+2068 SVINEYRKQ
-2077 PFYFSMTTQELKE
+2077 PFYSSMTTQELRE
-2090 RVVEEYLADTFEEFK
+2090 RIVEEYLADTFEEFK

-2137 RFESNDDLFEGIADG
+2137 RFESNDDLFEAIAEG

-2191 SGIEVIPQYVNS
+2191 SGMEVIPQYVNS

-2222 ADPSIRTSEAIKF
+2222 TDPSIRTGEAIKS

-2249 SNVELKERAS
+2249 SSPELKARAE

-2297 ELEEDF
+2297 ELEEEF
-2303 GGNTSKSFFK
+2303 GGNTAKSFFK
-2313 SKEELDGVTSL
+2313 NKEELDGITSL

-2358 RIIVPASV
+2358 RIIVPASI

-2406 VQFINHAFKV
+2406 VQFINHMFKV

-2466 KKKSYDANRRS
+2466 KKKAYDANRRS

-2506 DILSNLTSIVN
+2506 DILSNLSSIIN

-2557 KISENK
+2557 KIAQNK

-2585 TPEILN
+2585 TPETLN
-2591 QIGKSLLENKGT
+2591 QIGKSLLENKGS
-2603 GLFLRDDSESSNEEL
+2603 GLFLRDDSEAADEEL
-2618 YTVGGRVKALAS
+2618 YGVGGRVKTLAS

-2691 ILPEINTKS
+2691 ILSEINTKS

-2729 REFLFNILSQ
+2729 REFLFNVLSQ

-2763 TGMTVNLPVTKAVD
+2763 TGMTVNLPVTKAID

-2795 EVERDVRRIAEVQD
+2795 EVERDVRRIAEVQNEIAEVD
-2809 QIEKVENPALD
+2809 AAIDK
-2820 ESELDFDIIE
+2820 SEVDFDVIE
-2830 NYHRGDK
+2830 NYHTGDK

-2912 RSGIAASKAARF
+2912 RSGIAASKAAKF

-3017 VHITFPNDLSPEKTK
+3017 VHITFPDDISPEGTK

-3045 RYILFGMGRLREP
+3045 RHVLFGMGRLREP
-3058 AIANFLDKI
+3058 AVANFLDKLEAGQPI
-3067 QNGLPVSE
+3067 SE

-3110 VLTPE
+3110 ILTPE
-3115 LTTRFSSPG
+3115 LTTRFSSSG
-3124 AFLDN
+3124 SFLDN

-3157 NAVSSRTDITPYNE
+3157 NIVSSRTDITLDND
-3171 VLFKKHFNALDPNFL
+3171 VLFKKHLNALDPNFL
-3186 YLSTEIPSNK
+3186 YLSTETPSNK
-3196 TKITDP
+3196 TKVTDP

-3236 QLSAKRTESKYFE
+3236 QLSAKKTEGKYFE
-3249 RRKKTFEI
+3249 RRNKVFEI
-3257 EDFLDEFTK
+3257 EDVLNEFTK

-3339 TLISDS
+3339 TLVSDS
-3345 GIVIRRR
+3345 GVVIRRR
-3352 ANTAIS
+3352 ANTATS

-3365 VVTSDEYLRMSEAER
+3365 VVTSDEYLRMSAGER
-3380 KNVYDDRL
+3380 ENVYEDRL

-3411 SHFRGKSLDSERTM
+3411 PHFRGKSLDSERTM

-3437 ATNSKVVDYMPAY
+3437 ATNTKVVDYMPAY
-3450 YGSSAILPQELID
+3450 YGSEAILPQELID
-3463 ITGWDFDADSIFV
+3463 ITGWDFDIDSIFV

-3511 NEEYALELSRYEDPT
+3511 NEEYALALSEYEDPT
-3526 DEVLREDITQKMG
+3526 NELLREGLTQQMG
-3539 IKYTE
+3539 LEYTE

-3575 DSGIPKSYQP
+3575 DGGVPKSYQP
-3585 MKTVSYDAFERKVK
+3585 MKTGSYDAFEGKVK

-3611 QVGIHDSI
+3611 QVGLHDSI
-3619 LGQLDFFG
+3619 LGQLDSFG

-3650 LGRVSGNEDA
+3650 LGRVSGNDDA
-3660 GFTVNGNRY
+3660 GFAINGKRY
-3669 NTFENVVDTDGNDIS
+3669 NTFENVVDTEGSDIS

-3697 TSNPVARMYGM
+3697 PSNPVARMYGM

-3715 AAYMTSLGV
+3715 VAYMNSLGV

-3731 FINQPIVRHFSNALK
+3731 FINQPIVRHFSDALK

-3772 LFKAKL
+3772 LFKDKL
-3778 KTEADDV
+3778 KTEAEDV
-3785 ESISQYKNAV
+3785 ESVSQYKNAI
-3795 DASAGYETLKYSVL
+3795 DAAAGYETLKYSIL
-3809 PIEKAIEEMPISEVE
+3809 PIEEAIDKMSIVEAE

-3868 LADMFTTE
+3868 LADIFTTE

-3892 TTAISNNDYLTTQIK
+3892 TSAVNNNDYLITQIK
-3907 ALKELSKLFRTVF
+3907 ALKELSKLFKTVF

-3935 NVLSPTDY
+3935 NVLSPVDY
-3943 IKRGAVENIRKD
+3943 IKRGAVENVRKD

-3966 NKLEDGDMRNSNL
+3966 NKLEDGDVRNANL

-3994 VKDITQ
+3994 VKDVTQ
-4000 IVGSLRRYYSDKG
+4000 IVGSLRRYYSDRG
-4013 VRNRFIQDYLF
+4013 ARNRFIQDYLF
-4024 SNPAKKINGQT
+4024 SNPAKKTDGKINL
-4035 NTKNREQVN
+4035 KNREQLN
-4044 RVSLNSWSKL
+4044 KVSLNSWSKL

-4111 PIALRDIFASNN
+4111 PVALRDIFASNN

-4153 FLINWPKH
+4153 FLINWPQH
-4161 AVNQNAIKTL
+4161 AANQNAIKTL
-4171 FTPDYKDERKEIFDA
+4171 FVPDYKDERKEIFDA
-4186 LFKQVTEDRLNVS
+4186 LFKQVSDDRLNVS

-4204 SAFEENLNVDQESEG
+4204 SEFEESLDLDQESEG

-4228 PVFGASQFNSVKF
+4228 PVFSASQFKSVKF

-4249 PLYIIKDKNL
+4249 PLYILKNKDL
-4259 YKLYYYYG
+4259 YKLNYYYG
-4267 GVTDSEFFNTAD
+4267 GIADSEFFTTAE
-4279 GKARKISI
+4279 GKARKLSI
-4287 GNNNVVAV
+4287 TNNNVVSI
-4295 LNASKREL
+4295 LNASKKEL
-4303 GRVGFF
+4303 GRAGFF

-4314 YEKVNVKGNRS
+4314 YEKVSVKGNRS

-4332 FGDLP
+4332 FGELP
-4337 NYTLL
+4337 NYSLL
-4342 ESQATTP
+4342 EGQSTTP
-4349 TLKTE
+4349 TLM
-4354 PAATRTVTPV
+4354 PAQTTATLEA
-4364 NPKLEQEAVEQ
+4364 NPKLEQAAIEQ
-4375 RSAIIKNAVLTAT
+4375 KSAIVKNAVLAAT
-4388 TTDSEFAGNIDFEN
+4388 SLDPELPTNIDIQN
-4402 SNLGGRRI
+4402 SNIGGRRVVRQTGVDVELAGNMEKSNI
-4410 TKVPTSFLETLNTYQ
+4410 GARRLAKVPTSVLETLSTYQ
-4425 LTEQDRNKLRQL
+4425 LTDQDRSRLREL
-4437 YENKA
+4437 YEKKA

-4456 SKFMDLIEETIQV
+4456 SKFIDLVEETIQF